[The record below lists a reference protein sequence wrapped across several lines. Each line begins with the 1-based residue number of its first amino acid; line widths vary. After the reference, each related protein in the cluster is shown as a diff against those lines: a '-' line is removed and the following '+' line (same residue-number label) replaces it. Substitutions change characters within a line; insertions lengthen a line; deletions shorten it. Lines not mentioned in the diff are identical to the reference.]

1 VKQLKSEKRMPVTIS
16 PKRLRREFVRK
27 VKELSGQN
35 LQLCYQCGLCTG
47 GCPAAAN
54 MDISPRQ
61 IIELARLGL
70 EEEIANS
77 KTVWICASCL
87 NCDVNCPRG
96 VNISKIMEAIRLLTL
111 RKNVDQV
118 RPEDISPQER
128 CELPQIA
135 MVSGLRKFTG

>member
-1 VKQLKSEKRMPVTIS
+1 MSVSIS
-16 PKRLRREFVRK
+16 PGRVGSEFVK
-27 VKELSGQN
+27 KIKELSGET
-35 LQLCYQCGLCTG
+35 LQLCYQCGMCSG
-47 GCPAAAN
+47 NCPMASN
-54 MDISPRQ
+54 MDLSPRQ

-87 NCDVNCPRG
+87 ACTVNCPRG
-96 VNISKIMEAIRLLTL
+96 FDLSKVMEAIRLLTL
-111 RKNVDQV
+111 RKNIDQI
-118 RPEDISPQER
+118 RPEDISPQDR

>member
-1 VKQLKSEKRMPVTIS
+1 MSITIS
-16 PKRLRREFVRK
+16 PKRLRREFVKK

-35 LQLCYQCGLCTG
+35 LQLCYQCGMCSG
-47 GCPAAAN
+47 NCPAASN
-54 MDISPRQ
+54 MDLSPRQ

-87 NCDVNCPRG
+87 ACTVNCPRG
-96 VNISKIMEAIRLLTL
+96 FDLSKIMEAIRLLTL
-111 RKNVDQV
+111 RKNIDYI
-118 RPEDISPQER
+118 RPEDISAQER

-135 MVSGLRKFTG
+135 MVSALRKFTG